1 MKDCLVAVVVSNLTA
16 NAGDTGDVGS
26 IPGSGRSPVVGKGNP
41 LLNPCRKNS
50 TDRGAWQPTVHGAGM
65 TRTQLRG

>member
-1 MKDCLVAVVVSNLTA
+1 MTEWYSTVDFPGGSEVKNLPA
-16 NAGDTGDVGS
+16 KAGDVGL

-50 TDRGAWQPTVHGAGM
+50 TDRGAWQAIARGVAKS
-65 TRTQLRG
+65 RT